1 MADKNKQGFHTV
13 ESNVE
18 EMEEKIRRHRK
29 KIVIRGFVLFLI
41 IAVSIGAAGIYFQY
55 KEYTDFEVIT
65 EILRSDSEATQYETF
80 AGNILRYN
88 NDGAFYA
95 DMSDN

>member
-29 KIVIRGFVLFLI
+29 K
-41 IAVSIGAAGIYFQY
+41 
-55 KEYTDFEVIT
+55 
-65 EILRSDSEATQYETF
+65 
-80 AGNILRYN
+80 
-88 NDGAFYA
+88 
-95 DMSDN
+95 